1 MIQLSVE
8 HGNNHKPLFFNILKE
23 AYDDR
28 TENCCG
34 EL

>member
-1 MIQLSVE
+1 MIQLSIE
-8 HGNNHKPLFFNILKE
+8 LENNHKPLIFKNLKE

-34 EL
+34 KL